1 MEKQEKVKALLLDGY
16 KCSQAVLEA
25 FAEDL
30 GLSSD
35 IARKISLGL
44 AAGSG
49 AGGECGA
56 VSVAYL
62 VNGMAHGF
70 SHPGDPERF
79 RVVMRKNIE
88 FLEKFKELHG
98 WINCHE
104 LIGVNIL
111 TEEGKKYVKDN
122 DIQNKICTKLVEDS
136 VQILQE
142 LI

>member
-1 MEKQEKVKALLLDGY
+1 MEKQEKARALFHDGY
-16 KCSQAVLEA
+16 RCSQAVLEA

-30 GLSSD
+30 GLSSE

-56 VSVAYL
+56 VSAAYL

-79 RVVMRKNIE
+79 RVVMQKNTE

-98 WINCHE
+98 RINCHE
-104 LIGVNIL
+104 LIGVNL
-111 TEEGKKYVKDN
+111 MSAEGKQYFNDN
-122 DIQNKICTKLVEDS
+122 DIKNTVCTKLVEDS